1 MTTLFYLFSNV
12 FHIYATYQFS
22 NVFLQKKK
30 ESAKSDMVLFT
41 LYYIIN
47 SCAYLAF
54 DNRLITILSNIIP
67 FILIFLYYK
76 VSLFKSL
83 LSAFVLC
90 VFSIVVDTAV
100 VAIQSLLNINSVF
113 FDEGFVSNI
122 VLLTLVNI
130 IAKSYFKYSDQI
142 VKLPIMYYITVIF
155 VPLGSIMVGYF
166 VAKDLNVVSLILSV
180 IILLMNIVILYLYDN
195 LVNMFSQQYETDV
208 IEQQNKAYLNQLHLM
223 QESQMKIRF
232 LKHDMKNHIINM
244 QSLLSAEKYDQL
256 KDYLAETNDYIYS
269 NNVIIDSGNETI
281 DSVLNYKLAPLEN
294 NSVEKSYHVVLPEQ
308 ILISSFDLNIVI
320 CNLIDNALEAL
331 SLLGENDEKKITID
345 IVYKQGY
352 IKILVGNS
360 FDGIIHKDKRT
371 RKNDEINH
379 GIGLKSVQN
388 IAEKYGG
395 LLKTDVS
402 DNWFETSVIMYEK

>member
-1 MTTLFYLFSNV
+1 M
-12 FHIYATYQFS
+12 
-22 NVFLQKKK
+22 
-30 ESAKSDMVLFT
+30 
-41 LYYIIN
+41 
-47 SCAYLAF
+47 
-54 DNRLITILSNIIP
+54 LITILSNIIP

-100 VAIQSLLNINSVF
+100 VAIQSLLNINSAF

-166 VAKDLNVVSLILSV
+166 VAKDLNVISLILSV

-208 IEQQNKAYLNQLHLM
+208 IEQQNKAYLNQLH
-223 QESQMKIRF
+223 

-281 DSVLNYKLAPLEN
+281 DSVLNYKLATLEN

-320 CNLIDNALEAL
+320 CNL
-331 SLLGENDEKKITID
+331 
-345 IVYKQGY
+345 V
-352 IKILVGNS
+352 
-360 FDGIIHKDKRT
+360 
-371 RKNDEINH
+371 RKSISDM
-379 GIGLKSVQN
+379 
-388 IAEKYGG
+388 
-395 LLKTDVS
+395 TDR
-402 DNWFETSVIMYEK
+402 YL